1 MKKYALFLGCTVP
14 VRAQHYELS
23 ARNVAKE
30 LNIEFR
36 DMKDA
41 SCCGFP
47 MKAVDAETSL
57 LLAARN
63 IGIASKMNLDIITL
77 CNSCTAML
85 SDAQKQMKNNE
96 FYKKFKE
103 LGFSYPREVQVRHFV
118 RMLYED
124 IGVENIKKYIK
135 KPLDA
140 LKVIAH
146 YGCHYMRPSQLYGF
160 DNPEVPHTLDEMIN
174 ITGAESIEYVDKK
187 MCCGGSVLGIDE
199 ALAVTMANHKL
210 NIAKNNNADALISIC
225 PFCTVMYEDNQ
236 RKAEAKFETKY
247 EIPVLYYP
255 QLLGLSFGLDRNA
268 VGMRFNRVKPAA
280 VLEKINPTPS
290 EESNR

>member
-30 LNIEFR
+30 LGIELV
-36 DMKDA
+36 DMPSA

-47 MKAVDAETSL
+47 IKAVDAETSL
-57 LLAARN
+57 LIAARN
-63 IGIASKMNLDIITL
+63 VALASQMKLDVVTL

-85 SDAQKQMKNNE
+85 SDAQVQLSNKE
-96 FYKKFKE
+96 FHSKFKQV
-103 LGFSYPREVQVRHFV
+103 GFSYPREVKVRHFV

-124 IGVENIKKYIK
+124 IGIENIKKHVK
-135 KPLDA
+135 KPLNP
-140 LKVIAH
+140 LRIMPH

-160 DNPEVPHTLDEMIN
+160 DNTEVPHTLDELVRV
-174 ITGAESIEYVDKK
+174 TGANSLEYADKK

-199 ALAVTMANHKL
+199 DLAITMSNHKL
-210 NIAKNNNADALISIC
+210 TVAKEQKADAMVSIC

-236 RKAEAKFETKY
+236 RKAEAKFDKQY
-247 EIPVLYYP
+247 GIPVLYYP
-255 QLLGLSFGLDRNA
+255 QLLGLSFGLDGNA
-268 VGMRFNRVKPAA
+268 VGLRFNRIKPDA
-280 VLEKINPTPS
+280 LLGKIAG
-290 EESNR
+290 

>member
-30 LNIEFR
+30 LSIELV
-36 DMKDA
+36 DIPSA

-47 MKAVDAETSL
+47 VKAVDAETSL
-57 LLAARN
+57 LIAARN
-63 IGIASKMNLDIITL
+63 VALASQMKLNVVTL

-85 SDAQKQMKNNE
+85 SDAQVQLGSRE
-96 FYKKFKE
+96 FHNKFKQV
-103 LGFSYPREVQVRHFV
+103 GFSYPHEVKVRHFV

-124 IGVENIKKYIK
+124 VGLENIKKHVK
-135 KPLDA
+135 KPLNP
-140 LKVIAH
+140 LRIVSH

-160 DNPEVPHTLDEMIN
+160 DNTEVPHTLDELVQV
-174 ITGAESIEYVDKK
+174 TGADSLDYADKK

-199 ALAVTMANHKL
+199 DLAITMANHKL
-210 NIAKNNNADALISIC
+210 AVAKEQNADALVSIC

-236 RKAEAKFETKY
+236 RKAEAKFNKQY
-247 EIPVLYYP
+247 GIPVLYYP
-255 QLLGLSFGLDRNA
+255 QLLGLSFGLDGNA
-268 VGMRFNRVKPAA
+268 VGLKFNRIKPDA
-280 VLEKINPTPS
+280 LLGKIT
-290 EESNR
+290 E

>member
-30 LNIEFR
+30 LGIELV
-36 DMKDA
+36 DMPSA

-57 LLAARN
+57 LIAARN
-63 IGIASKMNLDIITL
+63 VALASQMKLDVVTL

-85 SDAQKQMKNNE
+85 SDAKVQLSNKE
-96 FYKKFKE
+96 FHSKFKQA
-103 LGFSYPREVQVRHFV
+103 GFSYPREVKVRHFV

-124 IGVENIKKYIK
+124 IGIENIKKHVK
-135 KPLDA
+135 KPLNP
-140 LKVIAH
+140 LRIMPH

-160 DNPEVPHTLDEMIN
+160 DNTEVPHTLDELVRV
-174 ITGAESIEYVDKK
+174 TGADSLEYADKK

-199 ALAVTMANHKL
+199 DLAITMSNHKL
-210 NIAKNNNADALISIC
+210 TVAKEQKADALVSIC

-236 RKAEAKFETKY
+236 RKAEAKFDKQY
-247 EIPVLYYP
+247 GIPVLYYP
-255 QLLGLSFGLDRNA
+255 QLLGLSFGLDGNA
-268 VGMRFNRVKPAA
+268 VGLRFNRIKPDA
-280 VLEKINPTPS
+280 LLGKIAG
-290 EESNR
+290 

>member
-30 LNIEFR
+30 LNIEFAE
-36 DMKDA
+36 MSGA

-47 MKAVDAETSL
+47 MKAVDVETAL
-57 LLAARN
+57 LIAARN
-63 IGIASKMNLDIITL
+63 IAIASKMNLNVVTL

-85 SDAQKQMKNNE
+85 SDAQLQLQNNE

-103 LGFSYPREVQVRHFV
+103 LGFSYPHEVTVKHFV
-118 RMLYED
+118 RVLYED
-124 IGVENIKKYIK
+124 VGIENIKKTVK
-135 KPLDA
+135 KPLNS
-140 LKVIAH
+140 LNVITH

-160 DNPEVPHTLDEMIN
+160 DNPEIPHTFDELVN
-174 ITGAESIEYVDKK
+174 ITGAKSVEYLDKK

-199 ALAVTMANHKL
+199 KLAVTMANHKL
-210 NIAKNNNADALISIC
+210 NIAKKNDADALISIC

-236 RKAEAKFETKY
+236 RKAEESFNTEYKL
-247 EIPVLYYP
+247 PVLYYP
-255 QLLGLSFGLDRNA
+255 QLLGLSFGFDKNA
-268 VGMRFNRVKPAA
+268 VGIRFNRVRPN
-280 VLEKINPTPS
+280 VLLQKIGG
-290 EESNR
+290 

>member
-30 LNIEFR
+30 LGIELV
-36 DMKDA
+36 DMPGA

-57 LLAARN
+57 LIAARN
-63 IGIASKMNLDIITL
+63 VALASQMKLDVVTL

-85 SDAQKQMKNNE
+85 SDAQIQLTHKE
-96 FYKKFKE
+96 FHDEFKRV
-103 LGFSYPREVQVRHFV
+103 GFSYPQEVKVRHFV

-124 IGVENIKKYIK
+124 IGIEKIKRHVR
-135 KPLDA
+135 KPLNP
-140 LKVIAH
+140 LRIMPH

-160 DNPEVPHTLDEMIN
+160 DNTEVPHTLDELVRV
-174 ITGAESIEYVDKK
+174 TGAESLEYADKK

-199 ALAVTMANHKL
+199 DLAITMSNHKL
-210 NIAKNNNADALISIC
+210 TIAKEQKADALISIC

-236 RKAEAKFETKY
+236 RKAEAKFNRQY
-247 EIPVLYYP
+247 GIPVLYYP
-255 QLLGLSFGLDRNA
+255 QLLGLSFGLDGNA
-268 VGMRFNRVKPAA
+268 VGLRFNRIKPDA
-280 VLEKINPTPS
+280 LLGKIS
-290 EESNR
+290 E

>member
-23 ARNVAKE
+23 ARNTAKE
-30 LNIEFR
+30 LGIDFVEM
-36 DMKDA
+36 DGA

-57 LLAARN
+57 LIAARN
-63 IGIASKMNLDIITL
+63 LGIASKMNLNVVTL

-85 SDAQKQMKNNE
+85 SDAQMQLKNNK

-103 LGFSYPREVQVRHFV
+103 LGFSYPHDVTVKHYVRV
-118 RMLYED
+118 LYED
-124 IGVENIKKYIK
+124 IGIENIKKSIK
-135 KPLDA
+135 KPLNS

-160 DNPEVPHTLDEMIN
+160 DNPEVPHTFDELVN
-174 ITGAESIEYVDKK
+174 VTGAKSIEYIDKK

-199 ALAVTMANHKL
+199 TLAITIANHKL
-210 NIAKNNNADALISIC
+210 NIAKSHKVDALISIC

-236 RKAEAKFETKY
+236 RKAEEKFETEY
-247 EIPVLYYP
+247 GIPVLYYP
-255 QLLGLSFGLDRNA
+255 QLLGLSFGLDKNA
-268 VGMRFNRVKPAA
+268 VGLRFNRVKSN
-280 VLEKINPTPS
+280 VLLEKVGV
-290 EESNR
+290 